1 MIINKLEQNEKVKYC
16 FKKSTEKTK
25 KNCPK
30 KEAKSVLHPQ
40 NIDISNQLQKDS
52 ENSSNDKI
60 LIKASKMNNLKD
72 INFDNDILEGDF
84 ELPTDISDFGDDA
97 FDNENDYYE
106 TPIDDF

>member
-1 MIINKLEQNEKVKYC
+1 M
-16 FKKSTEKTK
+16 KKSNTASK
-25 KNCPK
+25 KALKKPKKIAQK

-40 NIDISNQLQKDS
+40 SRDIFNQLQKDS